1 MPSRPPLAGRTALL
15 LRSADRAGPALAE
28 LADRGAAVLLCPLID
43 HELPRDTTEFDDGVR
58 RLLDGAF
65 DWLLLTSRS
74 TVQALCRRAA
84 ELRPTGSAGPA
95 GPAGS
100 DGPRDAPRGMPV
112 DGPGDFSLEVPAT
125 TRVAVVGE
133 ATAAAAA
140 AAGLRVDYRPVHDH
154 SARGMLAEWP
164 QPDRPSIGSTVFMP
178 QADLA
183 APTLADG
190 LHAWGAEVSV
200 AIAYCTVD
208 APADPARRLTVP
220 GSGQPRPDLGPSE
233 LAAAAGVPPAVQAVL
248 LTSPS
253 IVRRY
258 LALAGAVP
266 SGPAG
271 IAIGDSTA
279 HEMRRHGWE
288 PAAVAAQ
295 PTPTGLADAW
305 EHAVRVAAPPGG

>member
-1 MPSRPPLAGRTALL
+1 MPDRPPLAGRTALL
-15 LRSADRAGPALAE
+15 LRSADRAGPTLAE
-28 LADRGAAVLLCPLID
+28 LAARGAATVLCPLID
-43 HELPRDTTEFDDGVR
+43 VELPEDTTQFDDGVR
-58 RLLDGAF
+58 RLLDGGF

-84 ELRPTGSAGPA
+84 ELRQAPA
-95 GPAGS
+95 GAPDALDVPPA
-100 DGPRDAPRGMPV
+100 
-112 DGPGDFSLEVPAT
+112 

-140 AAGLRVDYRPVHDH
+140 DAGLRVDFRPVHDH

-164 QPDRPSIGSTVFMP
+164 QQDRPSAGTTVFMP

-190 LHAWGAEVSV
+190 LRAWGAEARV
-200 AIAYCTVD
+200 ATAYCTVD
-208 APADPARRLTVP
+208 APADPARRLAAP
-220 GSGQPRPDLGPSE
+220 GTGEPQPDLGPAE
-233 LAAAAGVPPAVQAVL
+233 LAAAGGVPDAVQAVL

-258 LALAGAVP
+258 LALAGDT
-266 SGPAG
+266 PAGIDG

-279 HEMRRHGWE
+279 AEMRRHGWE
-288 PAAVAAQ
+288 PAAVAVL
-295 PTPTGLADAW
+295 PTPAGLADAW
-305 EHAVRVAAPPGG
+305 EHAVRHASPPGS